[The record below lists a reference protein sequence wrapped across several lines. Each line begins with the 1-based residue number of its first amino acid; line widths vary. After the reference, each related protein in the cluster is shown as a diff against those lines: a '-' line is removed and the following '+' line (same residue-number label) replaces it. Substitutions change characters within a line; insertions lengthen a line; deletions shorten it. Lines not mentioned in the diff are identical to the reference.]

1 MKQIILLKSLGLYLL
16 SQIQCLLL
24 SLLYII
30 GLYSYNILGS
40 QNTFYKMKAY
50 LSFFRVR
57 LREYYLNSKIN
68 ANTNTIFLSNHRGIS
83 DYFIDSYITGGS
95 SYLGRLGIIYL
106 IPFSSLIG
114 WIQNGII
121 FFRRGKIKNKDKFE
135 SMIKKKVQKYN
146 LIVYPEGTR
155 NLSNHSLSLKYGLI
169 RCAYRQNIYVQ
180 IVITK
185 NKEDVWSIKKPSL
198 KTGVTCTVYT
208 SKVFHPKDFEDISKW
223 CDHITTEWMKIW
235 KLAYHPETIH
245 MTTEPIRIP
254 ETNIYKDS
262 INYPNVFLVR
272 SILFCLFCFYYMYL

>member
-1 MKQIILLKSLGLYLL
+1 MKQIILLKSIFIYTFYQLYWLFI
-16 SQIQCLLL
+16 SFM
-24 SLLYII
+24 YII
-30 GLYSYNILGS
+30 GLNQYNILGS
-40 QNTFYKMKAY
+40 KNIFNSIQF
-50 LSFFRVR
+50 LFSFFQVK
-57 LREYYLNSKIN
+57 LREYYLNNKIT

-83 DYFIDSYITGGS
+83 EYTIDAYITGVP
-95 SYLGRLGIIYL
+95 SYLARLGIIYL

-114 WIQNGII
+114 WLTDTII
-121 FFRRGKIKNKDKFE
+121 FFRRAKIKNKDKFE

-169 RCAYRQNIYVQ
+169 RCAYRQNISVQ
-180 IVITK
+180 IVITT